1 MIRIQNIP
9 LPVGGDLELLRRRAA
24 KALGVEPSSERSPFS
39 DVDNGYL
46 TALYELGIITGSEE
60 DGETVFLPD
69 QSITRAEISVIVW
82 QVDRV
87 HTYGEQILFQGAYYD
102 ILEDV
107 PVNTYDPEG
116 FSKDENGYITYT
128 EDGVYVTKGVDV
140 SVHQG
145 TIDWQQVA
153 DALRLCH
160 DPGGI
165 PRLWHGG
172 QHAG

>member
-1 MIRIQNIP
+1 M
-9 LPVGGDLELLRRRAA
+9 
-24 KALGVEPSSERSPFS
+24 SW
-39 DVDNGYL
+39 
-46 TALYELGIITGSEE
+46 GIITGSEE

-69 QSITRAEISVIVW
+69 QPITRAEISVIVW

-153 DALRLCH
+153 DAGFDFAMIRV
-160 DPGGI
+160 GYRGY
-165 PRLWHGG
+165 GTEG
-172 QHAG
+172 QHAGRHPVPQQCTGGSGRRPGCGNLLLLPGHYRGGGPTGGPPM

>member
-1 MIRIQNIP
+1 MSGR
-9 LPVGGDLELLRRRAA
+9 
-24 KALGVEPSSERSPFS
+24 
-39 DVDNGYL
+39 
-46 TALYELGIITGSEE
+46 
-60 DGETVFLPD
+60 
-69 QSITRAEISVIVW
+69 W
-82 QVDRV
+82 DRV
-87 HTYGEQILFQGAYYD
+87 HTYGEQDLFQGAYYD

-153 DALRLCH
+153 DAGFDFAMIRVGYRGYGSEGNMRGDTSSSTMCRALWTPAWMWEFTTSPRPYRRGGPAGGRLCDRADRALPH
-160 DPGGI
+160 YISGG
-165 PRLWHGG
+165 L
-172 QHAG
+172 